1 MGISNIIFLVLL
13 AVAGF
18 FFAKNVR
25 KIQRNINLGRDI
37 NRSDNKRDRWKTMAK
52 VALGQSKMTK
62 RPVAGFLHLLV
73 YVGFVIINIEVIE
86 IIIDGV
92 FGTHR
97 ILSFLGGFYDILIG
111 SFEVLALLV
120 LVACLLF
127 LARRNIIRVKRFL
140 NKEMDGWP
148 KTDANLI
155 LIFEVLLMSAFLL
168 MNASDYLLQGM
179 GAEHYTLAG
188 SYPISAPIAGLLG
201 SMSQEGLVLLE
212 RTTWWFHIVGILA
225 FMNYLPISKHFHII
239 LAFPNTWFSNL
250 NAKGRFTNMEAVT
263 EEVKMMMDPNADP
276 YAAPDPNAPA
286 PERFG
291 AKDVTDLNWV
301 QLMNAYTCTEC
312 GRCTSE
318 CPASQTGKLLSPR
331 KIMMDTRDRL
341 EEKGK
346 LIAAKGLDADDGRSL
361 LDTFISREELWACT
375 SCNACTEAC
384 PINIDPLSIIMEM
397 RRYLVMEESAAPQE
411 LNLMFGNVENNGAPW
426 QFPAAD
432 RLNWKDE

>member
-13 AVAGF
+13 VVAGF

-375 SCNACTEAC
+375 SCNACTEA
-384 PINIDPLSIIMEM
+384 
-397 RRYLVMEESAAPQE
+397 
-411 LNLMFGNVENNGAPW
+411 
-426 QFPAAD
+426 
-432 RLNWKDE
+432 